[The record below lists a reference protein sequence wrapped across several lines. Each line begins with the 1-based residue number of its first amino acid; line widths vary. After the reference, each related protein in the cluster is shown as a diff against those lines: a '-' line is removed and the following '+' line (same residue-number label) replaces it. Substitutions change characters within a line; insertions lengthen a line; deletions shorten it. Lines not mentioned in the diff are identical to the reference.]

1 MNQVH
6 LENKKVSKQFYLIIW
21 IEYALIYMT
30 KNCFSA
36 AMASIVYE
44 GVLTKTQTGLIN
56 AIFFVFYGPL
66 QIVGGMFADRYDPE
80 KLIKI
85 GLLSSGIINLLLFF
99 FHNYITM
106 LILWG
111 MNGIA
116 QFAVWPAIV
125 KIITSQ
131 LAPGDRKSG
140 AFYIAYAGIG
150 GLLLSYL
157 TAALITRWEYNF
169 LVSGIILLVMA
180 VLWIAECRS
189 VDHYMIADTPSAFQA
204 KKDDMP
210 HPHAGKLFIRSG
222 YIFVFIYFF
231 FRTVVD
237 QSVKS
242 FSPTMLTELYPGIT
256 PSIGNLLNILIIGAT
271 LLGAI
276 LIRKLY
282 PKYIKSEIFGA
293 LLVCLVSLPACGILM
308 FTGKIQLAVTVVC
321 LCAVSCFLNCGSVL
335 LNCAN
340 IHFSKYG
347 KSATAAGILNAVA
360 SVASIFVNYIIS
372 LIADHC
378 GWKTVLQTLFA
389 LLAAGTLII
398 CLAVPVWRRFVNN
411 KE

>member
-1 MNQVH
+1 MNRVH
-6 LENKKVSKQFYLIIW
+6 LENKKISKQFYLIIW

-44 GVLTKTQTGLIN
+44 GVLSKTQTGLIN

-66 QIVGGMFADRYDPE
+66 QIVGGIFADRYDPE

-85 GLLSSGIINLLLFF
+85 GLVSSGIINLLLFF
-99 FHNYITM
+99 FHSYAAM
-106 LILWG
+106 LVLWG
-111 MNGIA
+111 LNGIA

-140 AFYIAYAGIG
+140 AFYIAYASIG

-180 VLWIAECRS
+180 ILWIAECRS
-189 VDHYMIADTPSAFQA
+189 VDRYMIADNQDTISRNKETVPKGSV
-204 KKDDMP
+204 
-210 HPHAGKLFIRSG
+210 GKLFLRSG
-222 YIFVFIYFF
+222 FIFSVIYFF

-256 PSIGNLLNILIIGAT
+256 PSIGNLLNLLIIGAT
-271 LLGAI
+271 MLGAI

-282 PKYIKSEIFGA
+282 PKYIKSELTGV
-293 LLVCLVSLPACGILM
+293 LLMSLISLPACGILILA
-308 FTGKIQLAVTVVC
+308 GKSQLAVTVVC
-321 LCAVSCFLNCGSVL
+321 LCAVSCFLNCSTVL
-335 LNCAN
+335 LNCGN
-340 IHFSKYG
+340 THFSKYG

-360 SVASIFVNYIIS
+360 SVAFIFVNYVMS
-372 LIADHC
+372 LIADLS
-378 GWKTVLQTLFA
+378 GWKTVLQTLFG
-389 LLAAGTLII
+389 LLIVGTLIVCI
-398 CLAVPVWRRFVNN
+398 AVPAWKRFISN

>member
-1 MNQVH
+1 MNRVH
-6 LENKKVSKQFYLIIW
+6 LENNKVSKQFYLIIW

-85 GLLSSGIINLLLFF
+85 GLVSSGIINLLLFF
-99 FHNYITM
+99 FHSYAAM
-106 LILWG
+106 LVLWG
-111 MNGIA
+111 LNGIA

-140 AFYIAYAGIG
+140 AFYIAYASIG

-180 VLWIAECRS
+180 ILWIAECRS
-189 VDHYMIADTPSAFQA
+189 VDHYMVADRESVEVAQ
-204 KKDDMP
+204 KEDMP
-210 HPHAGKLFIRSG
+210 QISTGKLLLRSG
-222 YIFVFIYFF
+222 YIFAIVYFF

-256 PSIGNLLNILIIGAT
+256 PSIGNLLNLLIIGAT

-282 PKYIKSEIFGA
+282 PKYVKSEIAGV
-293 LLVCLVSLPACGILM
+293 LLVSLISLPACGILIL
-308 FTGKIQLAVTVVC
+308 TGKIEIAVTVVC
-321 LCAVSCFLNCGSVL
+321 LCIVSCFLNCGTVL

-347 KSATAAGILNAVA
+347 KNATAAGILNAVA
-360 SVASIFVNYIIS
+360 SIAFIFVNYVMA
-372 LIADHC
+372 LIADNA
-378 GWKTVLQTLFA
+378 GWKAVLQALFA
-389 LLAAGTLII
+389 LLSAGTLIV
-398 CLAVPVWRRFVNN
+398 CLAVPMWKRFIKN

>member
-56 AIFFVFYGPL
+56 AIFYVFYAPL
-66 QIVGGMFADRYDPE
+66 QIVGGIFADRYDPE

-99 FHNYITM
+99 FHGYAAM

-111 MNGIA
+111 LNGIA

-140 AFYIAYAGIG
+140 AFYIAYASIG

-169 LVSGIILLVMA
+169 LVSGIILLIMA

-189 VDHYMIADTPSAFQA
+189 VDHYMIADAPSFKMAA
-204 KKDDMP
+204 RDSS
-210 HPHAGKLFIRSG
+210 ASTRTGKLFLRSG
-222 YIFVFIYFF
+222 YILAIIYFF

-256 PSIGNLLNILIIGAT
+256 PSIGNLLNLLIIGAT

-282 PKYIKSEIFGA
+282 PKYIKSEITGV
-293 LLVCLVSLPACGILM
+293 LLISLISLPACGIIM
-308 FTGKIQLAVTVVC
+308 FAGSVQLAVTVVC
-321 LCAVSCFLNCGSVL
+321 LCVISCFLNCGTVL

-340 IHFSKYG
+340 IHFSRFG

-360 SVASIFVNYIIS
+360 SAAFIFVNYVMS
-372 LIADHC
+372 LIADLS
-378 GWKTVLQTLFA
+378 GWTAVLRTLFA
-389 LLAAGTLII
+389 LLAAGALII
-398 CLAVPVWRRFVNN
+398 CLAVPAWRRFVNT